1 MPGKKYTE
9 EHKVVYFETNVT
21 GRLNI
26 GNLVDLC
33 MLVSTNQSSNLGI
46 STEKLDSMG
55 YGWIVSQNII
65 DVKRLPVD
73 HEKVKITTQAE
84 SYNRYFCYR
93 DFMMEDEQGE
103 EIVKMHTV
111 FCLMDKEKRKI
122 ARIKDEIVGPY
133 EGDYTTKV
141 ERLAVP
147 PVLKPE
153 EAEITKKYR
162 VRFMDIDSNQHVNN
176 IHYFDWMLD
185 TLPEEFLRTH
195 EVKQFNIVYKNEVRS
210 GEVVDSLT
218 HFDEERLESIHEI
231 RVGDKVS
238 CTAKVEWQELK

>member
-33 MLVSTNQSSNLGI
+33 MLVSTDQSSNLGI

-133 EGDYTTKV
+133 EGDYTMKV

-153 EAEITKKYR
+153 
-162 VRFMDIDSNQHVNN
+162 
-176 IHYFDWMLD
+176 
-185 TLPEEFLRTH
+185 
-195 EVKQFNIVYKNEVRS
+195 
-210 GEVVDSLT
+210 
-218 HFDEERLESIHEI
+218 
-231 RVGDKVS
+231 
-238 CTAKVEWQELK
+238 

>member
-33 MLVSTNQSSNLGI
+33 MLVSTDQSSNLGI

-93 DFMMEDEQGE
+93 DFMMEDEQGRD
-103 EIVKMHTV
+103 
-111 FCLMDKEKRKI
+111 C
-122 ARIKDEIVGPY
+122 
-133 EGDYTTKV
+133 
-141 ERLAVP
+141 
-147 PVLKPE
+147 
-153 EAEITKKYR
+153 
-162 VRFMDIDSNQHVNN
+162 
-176 IHYFDWMLD
+176 
-185 TLPEEFLRTH
+185 
-195 EVKQFNIVYKNEVRS
+195 
-210 GEVVDSLT
+210 
-218 HFDEERLESIHEI
+218 
-231 RVGDKVS
+231 
-238 CTAKVEWQELK
+238 